1 MRHFQGTDL
10 RYFQCTDLRCF
21 YCTDLLYFQ
30 YTYLRYLI
38 TLLVPPIGIFMSKGI
53 SGWINIVLS
62 IGLMYINY
70 FLGIAYGVLITFNS
84 FYSDFYQQKE
94 EQNYREIIEN
104 ENIDEKSN
112 NAKFIFVMICLLF
125 AVLLSY
131 SVFLNLFKKGK
142 EMTGKFNL

>member
-1 MRHFQGTDL
+1 MLPKNKASTMYDVDRK
-10 RYFQCTDLRCF
+10 QCEVI
-21 YCTDLLYFQ
+21 LL
-30 YTYLRYLI
+30 L
-38 TLLVPPIGIFMSKGI
+38 IGIFMSKGI

-142 EMTGKFNL
+142 EMTGKFNLGKNNNDN